1 MDCNAITVV
10 FDKNIV
16 DNIINNLFYCVDD
29 ELDALSL
36 EGEFKAFHVFDRD
49 YVGGHGVEN

>member
-36 EGEFKAFHVFDRD
+36 EKSMELSP
-49 YVGGHGVEN
+49 